1 MGNKGGYLRR
11 ILTAIGDWFVNSISK
26 GSRDYYSTIRY
37 LEEIEHVTPKRD
49 VPDIY
54 RKGWW

>member
-1 MGNKGGYLRR
+1 MRR

-37 LEEIEHVTPKRD
+37 WEEIEHVTPKRD